1 MAVLV
6 QLSDGVATNKFPI
19 GKDRL
24 SLGRAPSNDVY
35 IDDPMVSSRHA
46 LIKVEADPDDETERV
61 FYIRDL
67 NSTNGTFVNEQRVEF
82 QRLNNEDVIRCGLHD
97 FKFLDESREDVD
109 KTKRIKKSWIPGV
122 YYTKD

>member
-19 GKDRL
+19 SKDRL

-46 LIKVEADPDDETERV
+46 LIKVETDPNDESERV